1 MSKKSAYF
9 TLNRIDGKHDVKE
22 IKHEIDM
29 LPGVSSV
36 SINTRSDFLAVDF
49 DTTGVGQEQIKKQI
63 EKLGYEVIKVKMDD
77 EDIR

>member
-1 MSKKSAYF
+1 MPKKSAYF
-9 TLNRIDGKHDVKE
+9 TLSHIDGKHDIEE

-36 SINTRSDFLAVDF
+36 SVNTRSDFVAVDF

-63 EKLGYEVIKVKMDD
+63 EKLGYEVIKVKTDD

>member
-36 SINTRSDFLAVDF
+36 SINTRSDFLGVDF

-63 EKLGYEVIKVKMDD
+63 EKLGYEVIKVKTDD